1 MTGFTMDHKK
11 KTTGQTSAI
20 FIDMCSIDELVAG
33 ENHVGAK
40 SERVRKSEKVRTS
53 KRGGIGFN
61 RFFLVAFKTSESQG
75 SKLFSTEAFNSRKK
89 SRSLLIGSNQ
99 MLALRMIIVQR
110 VETWFKNVEISTPQ
124 LKCTKRPHQ
133 RTSILIRSK

>member
-20 FIDMCSIDELVAG
+20 FIDMCSINKLVAG

-53 KRGGIGFN
+53 KRGGIGFE

-75 SKLFSTEAFNSRKK
+75 SKSFSTEVFNSRKK
-89 SRSLLIGSNQ
+89 ISLSWIGSNQ
-99 MLALRMIIVQR
+99 MLAL
-110 VETWFKNVEISTPQ
+110 
-124 LKCTKRPHQ
+124 
-133 RTSILIRSK
+133 

>member
-1 MTGFTMDHKK
+1 MTGFTMDHKI
-11 KTTGQTSAI
+11 KTTGKTSAI

-40 SERVRKSEKVRTS
+40 SEKVRTS

-61 RFFLVAFKTSESQG
+61 RFFLVAFKTSKSQG
-75 SKLFSTEAFNSRKK
+75 SKSFSTEAFNSRKK
-89 SRSLLIGSNQ
+89 SRLSLIGSNQ